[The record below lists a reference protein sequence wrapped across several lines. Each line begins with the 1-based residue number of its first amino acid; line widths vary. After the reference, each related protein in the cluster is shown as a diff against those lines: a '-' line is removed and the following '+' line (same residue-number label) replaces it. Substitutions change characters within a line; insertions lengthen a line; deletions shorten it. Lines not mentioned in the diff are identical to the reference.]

1 MTINEKRSKHYGD
14 VAKWVES
21 VIDSCVTI
29 EQVLSAREL
38 VRNFKL
44 QMDICL
50 ECGTIR
56 WSVIPPLED
65 KVKVMI
71 EKLSRRVR

>member
-29 EQVLSAREL
+29 EQAWSARKL
-38 VRNFKL
+38 VRNFEL
-44 QMDICL
+44 QMYKH
-50 ECGTIR
+50 GTIR
-56 WSVIPPLED
+56 WSLIPPLEG

-71 EKLSRRVR
+71 DKLSRRVR

>member
-1 MTINEKRSKHYGD
+1 MENRSKHYGD

-29 EQVLSAREL
+29 EQVWSAREL
-38 VRNFKL
+38 VRNFDL
-44 QMDICL
+44 QL
-50 ECGTIR
+50 YKYGTIR

-71 EKLSRRVR
+71 DKLSRRVR

>member
-1 MTINEKRSKHYGD
+1 MEKRSKHYGD

-29 EQVLSAREL
+29 EQVWSAREL
-38 VRNFKL
+38 VRNFRIQLDWSEYKGRYRW
-44 QMDICL
+44 DI
-50 ECGTIR
+50 IH
-56 WSVIPPLED
+56 PLED

-71 EKLSRRVR
+71 DKLSRRVR

>member
-1 MTINEKRSKHYGD
+1 MEKRSKHYGD

-44 QMDICL
+44 QMDK
-50 ECGTIR
+50 CGTIR

-71 EKLSRRVR
+71 DKLSRRVR

>member
-29 EQVLSAREL
+29 EQVWSARKL
-38 VRNFKL
+38 VRNFER
-44 QMDICL
+44 QMYKH
-50 ECGTIR
+50 GTIR
-56 WSVIPPLED
+56 WSVIPPLEG

-71 EKLSRRVR
+71 DKLSRRVR

>member
-1 MTINEKRSKHYGD
+1 MENRSKHYGD

-29 EQVLSAREL
+29 EQAWSARKL
-38 VRNFKL
+38 VRNFER
-44 QMDICL
+44 QMYKH
-50 ECGTIR
+50 GTIR
-56 WSVIPPLED
+56 WSVIPPLEG

-71 EKLSRRVR
+71 DKLSRRVR

>member
-1 MTINEKRSKHYGD
+1 MEKRSKHYGD

-29 EQVLSAREL
+29 EQVWSAQKL
-38 VRNFKL
+38 IRNFKIQL
-44 QMDICL
+44 SCSNYKGMLRFDI
-50 ECGTIR
+50 IR
-56 WSVIPPLED
+56 PLED
-65 KVKVMI
+65 KLAVMI

>member
-1 MTINEKRSKHYGD
+1 MIINEKRSKHYGD

-29 EQVLSAREL
+29 EQAWSARKL
-38 VRNFKL
+38 VRNFER
-44 QMDICL
+44 QMYKH
-50 ECGTIR
+50 GTIR
-56 WSVIPPLED
+56 WSVIPPLEG

-71 EKLSRRVR
+71 DKLSRRVR